1 MRRLDLVLFI
11 VPSSSRLAALP
22 AVLQSAILSWAIIAI
37 PALVQQSKGERCSL
51 LDDFVW

>member
-22 AVLQSAILSWAIIAI
+22 AVLQSAILFLGHHSNPGAR
-37 PALVQQSKGERCSL
+37 PTVQGGEMLTAR
-51 LDDFVW
+51 